1 MAEHGAVAHQFDTME
16 QQVEAVTLGMWVFLV
31 SEVLLF
37 GGLFTAY
44 TYLRVAYPEAFAT
57 ASGHN
62 NLAIGTVNTVVLI
75 VSSLTMALAVAA
87 AREGR
92 RRPLLG
98 LLGTTAALGA
108 VFLVLKGVE
117 YLEHWHAGLVPGVHA
132 AASTG
137 PAALF
142 YWLYFVM
149 TGLHAVHLLVGI
161 GLVGVLMLLGA
172 CGRFGPGYHTPV
184 EIGGLYWHL
193 IDVIWVFLFPLLY
206 LIGLHE
212 GGAA

>member
-1 MAEHGAVAHQFDTME
+1 MADHAAVAHQFDSME
-16 QQVEAVTLGMWVFLV
+16 QQVEAVTLGMWIFLI

-44 TYLRVAYPEAFAT
+44 TYFRVAYPQAFAT

-62 NLAIGTVNTVVLI
+62 NVIIGTVNTVVLI

-87 AREGR
+87 ARAAR
-92 RRPLLG
+92 RRRLVV
-98 LLGTTAALGA
+98 LLGTTAALGL
-108 VFLVLKGVE
+108 VFLVLKAVE
-117 YLEHWHAGLVPGVHA
+117 YVEHWHAGLVPGVHA
-132 AASTG
+132 EATTG

-149 TGLHAVHLLVGI
+149 TGLHALHLLVGI
-161 GLVGVLMLLGA
+161 TLVGVLMVLGA
-172 CGRFGPGYHTPV
+172 RGRFGPVYHTPV
-184 EIGGLYWHL
+184 EVGGLYWHL

-212 GGAA
+212 GGHG